1 MGVQELHW
9 KGICPLCLVPELEAQ
24 TRRGWK
30 IECLKLSVCSSDM
43 YNYEQKFLFNWF
55 LVKIE
60 VLSCQHMLW
69 KVAFYWLYNYKPTII
84 FMRILWNTIY
94 QKYYVWRVQTY
105 ILQRVHLPVK
115 ILVIWIPRIMFLLP
129 WSSTGGRGMNYF
141 SLCDGGTIT
150 KLLPE
155 EDENCKSQTVG
166 MKYQGDATGTRQ

>member
-1 MGVQELHW
+1 M
-9 KGICPLCLVPELEAQ
+9 PELEVVTRGADNWALQAQ
-24 TRRGWK
+24 S
-30 IECLKLSVCSSDM
+30 LCSSDM

-105 ILQRVHLPVK
+105 ILRWVRLPVK
-115 ILVIWIPRIMFLLP
+115 LLVRWIPSVVLSLLWPTTWGRRKNSFSLFDIGNITKFLP
-129 WSSTGGRGMNYF
+129 GGRWSMQESNF
-141 SLCDGGTIT
+141 R
-150 KLLPE
+150 KE
-155 EDENCKSQTVG
+155 V
-166 MKYQGDATGTRQ
+166 